1 MHWEVIMSEKRKKA
15 QTESAPKKNTNTN
28 YNGIE
33 NICLVL
39 FVAFLILFI
48 GGYYI
53 HNNPMTFLGL
63 GIGFAGMVI
72 QLHLN
77 FSEDN

>member
-1 MHWEVIMSEKRKKA
+1 MSEKRKKA

-28 YNGIE
+28 YSRIE
-33 NICLVL
+33 NICLV
-39 FVAFLILFI
+39 FAVTFLILFI

-53 HNNPMTFLGL
+53 HNEPMTFLGL